1 MKRGTV
7 KRLTVFFMAITNCCC
22 EIFRNLRLP
31 LRVERAQRP
40 NRLGS
45 TTPVQL
51 NLFRSCLMENLN
63 WSPLPGREVLGVL
76 FCGRNRI
83 ALGRFVVEQNSFVV
97 GGDSAQ
103 LFDQLATGRLP
114 SG

>member
-7 KRLTVFFMAITNCCC
+7 KLFYGNNELCC

-45 TTPVQL
+45 ITLSPVQL

-63 WSPLPGREVLGVL
+63 WSPPPGREVLGVL

-103 LFDQLATGRLP
+103 LFDQLPAAGLP
-114 SG
+114 GS